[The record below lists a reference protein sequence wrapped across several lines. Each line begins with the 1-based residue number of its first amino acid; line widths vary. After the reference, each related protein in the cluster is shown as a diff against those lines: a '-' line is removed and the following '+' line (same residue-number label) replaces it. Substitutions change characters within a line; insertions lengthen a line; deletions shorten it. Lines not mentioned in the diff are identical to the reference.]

1 MALGCVKI
9 WFKIAW
15 EERDWLMIG
24 FYDYTVILTYL
35 GALFGLL
42 GISMSIHGLYVNAI
56 LCMAG
61 ALVCDTLDGIVA
73 RGKKNRT
80 RGEMLFGIQIDSLCD
95 LLSFGVCPA
104 VLFYMLGMRS
114 FLDMALLGGYCL
126 CCVIRLGYFNVLALE
141 AELGTK
147 GDFHGLPVVCLDVM
161 VPVVYL
167 LFRLI
172 PDAYALW
179 VLRLAAA
186 VFGFLYILDFKVKKP
201 VLWKFIAMGAVVVVP
216 TVILFIWFPS

>member
-1 MALGCVKI
+1 
-9 WFKIAW
+9 
-15 EERDWLMIG
+15 MIG

-42 GISMSIHGLYVNAI
+42 GITMSIRGMYCNAI
-56 LCMAG
+56 ACMAG
-61 ALVCDTLDGIVA
+61 ALLCDTLDGIVA
-73 RGKKNRT
+73 RRKKNRT

-104 VLFYMLGMRS
+104 VMFYMLGMRS
-114 FLDMALLGGYCL
+114 FLDMALLGAYCL

-147 GDFHGLPVVCLDVM
+147 GDYHGLPVVCLNVM
-161 VPVVYL
+161 IPAVYL
-167 LFRLI
+167 LFRLV
-172 PDAYALW
+172 PEAYALW

-201 VLWKFIAMGAVVVVP
+201 VLWKFIAMGIVVVVP
-216 TVILFIWFPS
+216 VIVLFIWFPA

>member
-1 MALGCVKI
+1 
-9 WFKIAW
+9 
-15 EERDWLMIG
+15 MIG

-42 GISMSIHGLYVNAI
+42 GVTMSIRGMYCGAI
-56 LCMAG
+56 ACMAG
-61 ALVCDTLDGIVA
+61 ALLCDTLDGIVA
-73 RGKKNRT
+73 RRKKNRT

-95 LLSFGVCPA
+95 LVSFGVCPA
-104 VLFYMLGMRS
+104 VMFYMLGMRS
-114 FLDMALLGGYCL
+114 FLDMALLGAYCL

-147 GDFHGLPVVCLDVM
+147 GDYHGLPVVCLDVM
-161 VPVVYL
+161 VPAVYL
-167 LFRLI
+167 LFRLV
-172 PDAYALW
+172 PEAYALW

-201 VLWKFIAMGAVVVVP
+201 VLWKFIAMGVVVVVP
-216 TVILFIWFPS
+216 VIILFIWFPS